1 MANMNDMNSSPNE
14 NDWFQRIAEAPTLDD
29 AFRLAAEE
37 AFLHLSESNRPA
49 ICNTPKRKL
58 SHFHFDIGMWIRNRY
73 FFGGPKLSQK
83 FGLDHVMTD
92 VKYRHVLDHIWQRL
106 RDENNG
112 RPYEGE
118 AFDPESL
125 TEDDR
130 NDLLRRAKSGD
141 PQAMLEQSMCLFY
154 DSSMSFRID
163 PDTLQL
169 VETDFYHKQRDNLY
183 QEALRWLQQAEACG
197 GYPRAEYFV
206 GLLQKEIWSHL
217 DQFPSEQ
224 EKLGLN
230 AAFCRKTA
238 LEWLQRAA
246 ADGIAMAN
254 GDIALLQE
262 TCEASQIPGWRTT
275 IHAREIFRSLNSA
288 NPAFVSV
295 VHHYLIAAEAGD
307 RFSRNRL
314 QYMHN
319 NGELNTEEMEAFV
332 QMTKN
337 DSSSGLLPLP
347 GQAERDFLDIQFQ
360 SCINKQHAHKVFQMK
375 PHRKGVLLFEPFC
388 SCDPK
393 YAPPEILAL
402 YPSRH

>member
-1 MANMNDMNSSPNE
+1 MANMNDMNSSPDE
-14 NDWFQRIAEAPTLDD
+14 NDWFQRIAEAPSLDD
-29 AFRLAAEE
+29 ALRLAAEE
-37 AFLHLSESNRPA
+37 AFLHLSESNRHT
-49 ICNTPKRKL
+49 ICNTPKSKL
-58 SHFHFDIGMWIRNRY
+58 SIFHFDIGLWIRNRY

-83 FGLDHVMTD
+83 FGLDHLMTD
-92 VKYRHVLDHIWQRL
+92 VKYSHILDHIWQRL

-125 TEDDR
+125 TEDNR

-141 PQAMLEQSMCLFY
+141 PQAMLEQAMCLFY

-163 PDTLQL
+163 PDTWQE

-183 QEALRWLQQAEACG
+183 QEALRWLQKAEACG
-197 GYPRAEYFV
+197 GYPRAEYFI
-206 GLLQKEIWSHL
+206 GLLQKTIWSYL
-217 DQFPSEQ
+217 DHCPDKQ
-224 EKLGLN
+224 EELGLN
-230 AAFCRKTA
+230 AVFCRKTA

-262 TCEASQIPGWRTT
+262 RCEIAQIPGWRKW
-275 IHAREIFRSLNSA
+275 IQAKEIFSSLNSA

-307 RFSRNRL
+307 HFSRNQL
-314 QYMHN
+314 QYMHKH
-319 NGELNTEEMEAFV
+319 GELNTEEMEAFSH
-332 QMTKN
+332 MTKD
-337 DSSSGLLPLP
+337 DSSSDLLPLP
-347 GQAERDFLDIQFQ
+347 GQEERNFLDDQ
-360 SCINKQHAHKVFQMK
+360 SCINEQHARKVFQMK
-375 PHRKGVLLFEPFC
+375 PHRKGGLLFEPFC